1 MTNGM
6 FKTWEQ
12 IALFSGVAV
21 IMIYSFIARAGDF
34 ESIKPVLV
42 SFILM
47 SSSLFA
53 KPIWLLGNWKEIKTW
68 ERTTAHVYESFCTRH
83 RRGIV
88 HYHVSIEF
96 SSKNGRTFRKTIRN
110 VAFRFKEGQKRDI
123 MFSEEYMDALI
134 FVPQAFR
141 QAVFYAVA
149 GVLLVSAEVVFLIVL
164 G

>member
-1 MTNGM
+1 MTDGT
-6 FKTWEQ
+6 FKTWESF
-12 IALFSGVAV
+12 ALISGVVV
-21 IMIYSFIARAGDF
+21 IMIYSFIGRLGDF

-47 SSSLFA
+47 SSALFA

-68 ERTTAHVYESFCTRH
+68 ERTTAYVCESFCTQH

-88 HYHVSIEF
+88 HYHVSIAF
-96 SSKNGRTFRKTIRN
+96 TSKNGRTFRKTIRN

-141 QAVFYAVA
+141 QAVISAAA
-149 GVLLVSAEVVFLIVL
+149 GVLLVSAEVVCLIVL
-164 G
+164 V

>member
-1 MTNGM
+1 MTDGT

-12 IALFSGVAV
+12 IALSLGVTV
-21 IMIYSFIARAGDF
+21 IMIYSFIGRLGDF
-34 ESIKPVLV
+34 ESVKPVLA

-47 SSSLFA
+47 SSTLFA
-53 KPIWLLGNWKEIKTW
+53 KPVWLLGNWKEIKTW
-68 ERTTAHVYESFCTRH
+68 ERTTALVYESFYTR
-83 RRGIV
+83 RRRTV
-88 HYHVSIEF
+88 RHHVSIEF
-96 SSKNGRTFRKTIRN
+96 TSKNGRTFRKTIRN

-141 QAVFYAVA
+141 QAVISAVA
-149 GVLLVSAEVVFLIVL
+149 GVLLVSAEVVCLIVL